1 MWFLKPKHT
10 LQTVAKKIL
19 DGLEDGSIV
28 LDNERD
34 VSEPTP
40 PGTDVD
46 QAWVAAPDGPR
57 SVPNSNSP
65 RLVSHTRD
73 DE

>member
-19 DGLEDGSIV
+19 NGLEDGSIA
-28 LDNERD
+28 LDNIRD
-34 VSEPTP
+34 ISEPAP

-46 QAWVAAPDGPR
+46 QA
-57 SVPNSNSP
+57 
-65 RLVSHTRD
+65 
-73 DE
+73 